1 MSTNMR
7 SWIICGALL
16 VIMLCTVFFLPSYL
30 YLGAAF
36 FAFSIG
42 NAELKKG
49 SGQAAYLPRPSYG
62 ASQNLN
68 QPAVQSAATAQV
80 QLPERKMPENI
91 PADLKCPSCGASIKP
106 TDKVCPFC
114 KSALQPLVELPEP
127 AKLGGLEIGKT
138 VRVVHP
144 QSGEITYR
152 VRGRLLYTEL
162 WQATSGPTVP
172 WTPTGNY
179 YAGFLLDPV
188 AYLLNWQ
195 ERFYLL
201 TEVRPLT
208 DMDINRD
215 FLPYA
220 KQFAQSNQT
229 ANVEFP
235 YAGARWKMV
244 DIGRF
249 AIEFEEGEGNHL
261 HKGAIGRFI
270 HAGSGGA
277 GGATALVVDDFQSGG
292 SGGQD
297 TLWKGFQ
304 IKETD
309 IMF

>member
-1 MSTNMR
+1 MKT
-7 SWIICGALL
+7 WIICG
-16 VIMLCTVFFLPSYL
+16 VILMVMLCAVAFLPPFL

-49 SGQAAYLPRPSYG
+49 SGQAAYVPRPTYTSG
-62 ASQNLN
+62 QNPN
-68 QPAVQSAATAQV
+68 QPPVQSAATAQV
-80 QLPERKMPENI
+80 QLPERTVPDNI

-106 TDKVCPFC
+106 TDKVCAFC
-114 KSALQPLVELPEP
+114 GSSLKPLVELPEP
-127 AKLGGLEIGKT
+127 AKLGALDLGKT

-144 QSGEITYR
+144 QKGEQTYK

-179 YAGFLLDPV
+179 YAGFALEPA

-195 ERFYLL
+195 DRFYIMD
-201 TEVRPLT
+201 EHRALT

-215 FLPYA
+215 FVPYA
-220 KQFAQSNQT
+220 RQFAQSNQT
-229 ANVEFP
+229 ANVEFS
-235 YAGARWKMV
+235 YAGGRWKMV

-249 AIEFEEGEGNHL
+249 AIEFEDGEGTHL

-270 HAGSGGA
+270 HASSGPSTSSGQV
-277 GGATALVVDDFQSGG
+277 ALVIDDFQSGG

-297 TLWKGFQ
+297 TLWKGFL

>member
-1 MSTNMR
+1 MSNGKT
-7 SWIICGALL
+7 WLICG
-16 VIMLCTVFFLPSYL
+16 VILAVLTCAVAFLPPYL

-42 NAELKKG
+42 NAELKKNAG
-49 SGQAAYLPRPSYG
+49 AAYTSPPAYLPVQD
-62 ASQNLN
+62 AN
-68 QPAVQSAATAQV
+68 QPAVQSAATARV
-80 QLPERKMPENI
+80 ELPERKMPDNL

-106 TDKVCPFC
+106 TDKVCAFC
-114 KSALQPLVELPEP
+114 GSSLQPLVDLPSP
-127 AKLGGLEIGKT
+127 AKLGALDIGKT
-138 VRVVHP
+138 VRVIHP
-144 QSGEITYR
+144 VKGELTFR

-162 WQATSGPTVP
+162 WQASKGPNVP

-179 YAGFLLDPV
+179 YGGFILDPA

-195 ERFYLL
+195 DRFYIL
-201 TEVRPLT
+201 EDRRPLT

-215 FLPYA
+215 LLPYA

-229 ANVEFP
+229 ANVEFS
-235 YAGARWKMV
+235 YSGARWKMV

-249 AIEFEEGEGNHL
+249 AIEFEDGEGAHL

-270 HAGSGGA
+270 HASSGTA
-277 GGATALVVDDFQSGG
+277 GLVVDDFQSGG

-297 TLWKGFQ
+297 TAWKGFL

>member
-1 MSTNMR
+1 MK
-7 SWIICGALL
+7 SWITCIALL
-16 VIMLCTVFFLPSYL
+16 FMMFVGLFFLPSVIYL
-30 YLGAAF
+30 AGAF
-36 FAFSIG
+36 FFFSIG

-49 SGQAAYLPRPSYG
+49 SGAAAYIPPPAYPAG
-62 ASQNLN
+62 QNLKPLP
-68 QPAVQSAATAQV
+68 PAQSAATAQV

-106 TDKVCPFC
+106 TDKICAFC
-114 KSALQPLVELPEP
+114 GSALQPLVDLPEP
-127 AKLGGLEIGKT
+127 AKLGALEIGKT

-188 AYLLNWQ
+188 SYLLNWQ
-195 ERFYLL
+195 DRFYLL
-201 TEVRPLT
+201 GEVRPLT

-270 HAGSGGA
+270 HASSGSA
-277 GGATALVVDDFQSGG
+277 ALVVDDFQSGG

-297 TLWKGFQ
+297 TLWRGFQ